1 MALST
6 DVQAFPVHLARPAAN
21 DPATLEIRWARA
33 HRRLSAELADYRDLR
48 GWAAPG
54 DSVWV
59 AAQLRVAEA
68 RRRCHE
74 LAEELEALL
83 ELLD

>member
-1 MALST
+1 MALTT
-6 DVQAFPVHLARPAAN
+6 DVSAFPKHFASPAAN
-21 DPATLEIRWARA
+21 DPATLELRWARA

-48 GWAAPG
+48 AWAVPG
-54 DSVWV
+54 DPVWV

-74 LAEELEALL
+74 LAEELESLL

>member
-1 MALST
+1 MALDT
-6 DVQAFPVHLARPAAN
+6 DVQAFPPHLAQPAAN

-33 HRRLSAELADYRDLR
+33 HRRLSVELADYRDLR

-54 DSVWV
+54 DPVWL

-74 LAEELEALL
+74 LAEELEGLL

>member
-1 MALST
+1 MALTT
-6 DVQAFPVHLARPAAN
+6 DVQAFQLHVALPAAN
-21 DPATLEIRWARA
+21 DPSTLEIRWARA

-48 GWAAPG
+48 DWASPG
-54 DSVWV
+54 DAVWV